1 MPILSKGY
9 TFTSTDTVTSTK
21 LNNVVDLATLAAGC
35 VDDTTTSLV
44 GGQITVKNGGIT
56 PTKLSTGAPSWTSG
70 GDVTFLGEIT
80 GNVNIQGTLA
90 TGGQIASSNL
100 IQTSVGF
107 ESNGYLNVDGASA
120 FVGNATFEG
129 SIVAHGTATGRTVPL
144 QTASATANAISFGWD
159 GANNY
164 LLVKIDANNYRVTLT
179 AV

>member
-21 LNNVVDLATLAAGC
+21 LNNVVDLATFAAGC

-56 PTKLSTGAPSWTSG
+56 PTKLSTGAPSWTNG

-107 ESNGYLNVDGASA
+107 ESNGYLDVNGASTLT
-120 FVGNATFEG
+120 GNATFLG

-144 QTASATANAISFGWD
+144 QTASSSPNAISFGWD
-159 GANNY
+159 GANNH